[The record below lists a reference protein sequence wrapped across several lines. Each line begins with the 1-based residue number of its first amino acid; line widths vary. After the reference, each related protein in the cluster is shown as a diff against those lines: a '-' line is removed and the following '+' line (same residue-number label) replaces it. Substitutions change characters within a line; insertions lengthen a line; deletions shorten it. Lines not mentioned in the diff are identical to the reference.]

1 MLLIIIRF
9 FIFIILFF
17 YSRIFQVHTCVS
29 CKPVFKST
37 FRGVMLFSV
46 FLGRGQNVLLCF
58 LMDLISP
65 GINNEW
71 SLRERAVCHLGASS
85 DNNAQLN
92 YALSGKTDLLITKNR
107 IITRFRETAH
117 LPSSMPTFCPKWEV
131 LMLA

>member
-1 MLLIIIRF
+1 MLVIIIRF

-17 YSRIFQVHTCVS
+17 YPRIFQVHKCVS

-58 LMDLISP
+58 LMDFTSPPP

-92 YALSGKTDLLITKNR
+92 YAHFGKTDLLITKNR
-107 IITRFRETAH
+107 IITRFKETAH
-117 LPSSMPTFCPKWEV
+117 LPLPYANILP
-131 LMLA
+131 

>member
-17 YSRIFQVHTCVS
+17 YSRIFQVDTCVS

-37 FRGVMLFSV
+37 FRGAMLFSV

-58 LMDLISP
+58 LMDLTSP

-71 SLRERAVCHLGASS
+71 YLRERAVCHLGASS

-92 YALSGKTDLLITKNR
+92 YAHSGKTDLLITKNR

-117 LPSSMPTFCPKWEV
+117 LPLPYANILP
-131 LMLA
+131 